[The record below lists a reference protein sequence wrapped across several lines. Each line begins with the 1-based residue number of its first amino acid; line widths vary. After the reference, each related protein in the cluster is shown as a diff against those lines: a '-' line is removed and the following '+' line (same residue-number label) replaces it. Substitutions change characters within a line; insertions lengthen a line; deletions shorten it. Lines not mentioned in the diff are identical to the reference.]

1 VRTGATRSRRALAT
15 AGLALVAASAA
26 ACAGGSSSS
35 SSATAT
41 LEPGDV
47 AVVGAAHITK
57 REFGRQIALDVRS
70 LELGYQSCKGGTTPG
85 KDQELCK
92 TVKQG
97 VPRPGTAAYRQTV
110 VAPVVAFLVADAS
123 LQDLGHQLA
132 VDVTPA
138 EIKAQV
144 QQNVQ
149 RFYGGDV
156 AAYHADMRRHR
167 QTPADVRQQVEFT
180 LLERD
185 IDAKLKGQVHVPATA
200 VRAYYESHKQIYE
213 TGAATRNVDYVLV
226 ANRAAALRAHRE
238 LASGKTFAAVSHG
251 AISSSAFQEP
261 FVATKGQLDAPFQRA
276 AFGLRT
282 NALSGLVPVDKTYAR
297 SRLKGRC
304 KPTCYFVIRPAGTI
318 VKGGTVQSF
327 ASVEA
332 QIHTQL
338 LDALRTQHER
348 DVITR
353 FEKRENRVTHYAA
366 GYAPPSTTG

>member
-1 VRTGATRSRRALAT
+1 M
-15 AGLALVAASAA
+15 AASAA

-41 LEPGDV
+41 LERGDI
-47 AVVGAAHITK
+47 AVVGHAHITK
-57 REFGRQIALDVRS
+57 REFSRQVALDVRS

-97 VPRPGTAAYRQTV
+97 VPKPGTAAYRQTV

-144 QQNVQ
+144 EQNVQ
-149 RFYGGDV
+149 QFYGGDV
-156 AAYHADMRRHR
+156 AAYHADMHRHH

-185 IDAKLKGQVHVPATA
+185 IDARLKGQVHVSPAA

-213 TGAATRNVDYVLV
+213 TDAATRTVDYVLL
-226 ANRAAALRAHRE
+226 ANRAAALRAHTA
-238 LASGKTFAAVSHG
+238 LAAGKSFAAAAQG
-251 AISSSAFQEP
+251 AISSSAQHEP
-261 FVATKGQLDAPFQRA
+261 FVATKGQLDAPFQKA
-276 AFGLRT
+276 AFGLKT
-282 NALSGLVPVDKTYAR
+282 NALSGLVPVDRAYAR
-297 SRLKGRC
+297 SVLKGKC
-304 KPTCYFVIRPAGTI
+304 NPACYFVIRPTGAT

-338 LDALRTQHER
+338 LDAMRTQHER
-348 DVITR
+348 DVIAR
-353 FEKRENRVTHYAA
+353 FEKRENRVTKYAA
-366 GYAPPSTTG
+366 GYAPPTTTG